1 MLESRVKIHRV
12 KEVFENLSKKLT
24 FPVAEMRRERG
35 LRDQNYD
42 VPEALPDAN
51 ENSDAD
57 DHLRGEET
65 TNNNAELAEELSA
78 KAGVS
83 PRSRRAGVWKRNLS
97 RTRRHLRH
105 GWKRHHW
112 DWFR

>member
-1 MLESRVKIHRV
+1 
-12 KEVFENLSKKLT
+12 
-24 FPVAEMRRERG
+24 MRRERG

-57 DHLRGEET
+57 DHPRGEET
-65 TNNNAELAEELSA
+65 TNNNAEPAEELSA

-83 PRSRRAGVWKRNLS
+83 PGVEERGLGKETLLS
-97 RTRRHLRH
+97 
-105 GWKRHHW
+105 
-112 DWFR
+112 